1 MSLERPAR
9 RRRSSEQDA
18 RLVDAV
24 VVPRYGAHF
33 ARLLLAEVPGDARN
47 VLDVECGTGHLSF
60 HVLARL
66 GSGGRVVA
74 VDRDQGLVDLARRR
88 GWEEIGRR
96 LFFKTEDPEALSFGE
111 GVFDAAVSNLL
122 DLEASNPARMLAE
135 VRRVLVVG
143 GPFLLTT
150 PLRGTF
156 VEALDMLR
164 ERAVAEE
171 DEALAARVEREAER
185 EPTPDELA
193 RMLDDAGFARVEV
206 REESFRLSF
215 RSASELFADRLVRL
229 VGVPRW
235 RQIAGEEDAEARLA
249 AMQRSLDVYH
259 GGGPLSL
266 TVRAACVV
274 AR

>member
-33 ARLLLAEVPGDARN
+33 ARLLLAEVPRDARN

-96 LFFKTEDPEALSFGE
+96 LFFKAEDPRALSFGE

-122 DLEASNPARMLAE
+122 NLEAPDPARMLAE

-193 RMLDDAGFARVEV
+193 RMLDDAGFSRVEV

-215 RSASELFADRLVRL
+215 RNASELFADRLVRL

-266 TVRAACVV
+266 TVRGACVV